1 MIMNLIFHNRCI
13 HYIRTMAKGFSVKTN
28 TSPEYY
34 KIEEQVTTG
43 WEIIET
49 NLTKEECKEQYE
61 ALIGMTEYHHKE
73 LKSLVF
79 ND

>member
-1 MIMNLIFHNRCI
+1 
-13 HYIRTMAKGFSVKTN
+13 MAKGFSVKTN

-49 NLTKEECKEQYE
+49 NLTKEECKEQYN
-61 ALIGMTEYHHKE
+61 ALIGDGVSPQRIKITRIQ
-73 LKSLVF
+73 
-79 ND
+79 

>member
-1 MIMNLIFHNRCI
+1 
-13 HYIRTMAKGFSVKTN
+13 MAKGFSVKTN

-61 ALIGMTEYHHKE
+61 ALIGDGVSPQRIKITRIQ
-73 LKSLVF
+73 
-79 ND
+79 

>member
-1 MIMNLIFHNRCI
+1 
-13 HYIRTMAKGFSVKTN
+13 MAKGFSVKTN

-49 NLTKEECKEQYE
+49 NLTKEECKEQYN
-61 ALIGMTEYHHKE
+61 ALIGDGVSPQRIRITRIQ
-73 LKSLVF
+73 
-79 ND
+79 

>member
-1 MIMNLIFHNRCI
+1 
-13 HYIRTMAKGFSVKTN
+13 MAKGFSVKTN
-28 TSPEYY
+28 TSPKYY

-61 ALIGMTEYHHKE
+61 ALIGDGVSPQRIRITRIQ
-73 LKSLVF
+73 
-79 ND
+79 

>member
-1 MIMNLIFHNRCI
+1 
-13 HYIRTMAKGFSVKTN
+13 MAKGFSVKTN

-49 NLTKEECKEQYE
+49 NLTKEECKEQYD
-61 ALIGMTEYHHKE
+61 ALIGDGVSPQRIKITRIQ
-73 LKSLVF
+73 
-79 ND
+79 

>member
-1 MIMNLIFHNRCI
+1 
-13 HYIRTMAKGFSVKTN
+13 MAKGFSVKTN

-49 NLTKEECKEQYE
+49 NLTKEECKEQYD
-61 ALIGMTEYHHKE
+61 ALIGDGVSPRRIRITRIQ
-73 LKSLVF
+73 
-79 ND
+79 